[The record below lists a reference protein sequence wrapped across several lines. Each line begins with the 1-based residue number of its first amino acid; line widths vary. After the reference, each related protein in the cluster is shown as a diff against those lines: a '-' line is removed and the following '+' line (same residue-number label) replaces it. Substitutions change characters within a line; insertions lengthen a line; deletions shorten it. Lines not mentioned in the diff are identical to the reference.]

1 MSRASTTHACEHAE
15 LTSLYAL
22 GALPSDER
30 QFVESHVAT
39 CSDCRDE
46 LDGLRTVVESFV
58 SWPTDVLRPSASLWE
73 RLARRL
79 DAKTGGGSVGT
90 PLPRWIE
97 SDWDE
102 VAPGIFCK
110 LLATD
115 IERHRVSM
123 LVRLGQG
130 VEYPPHRHAGLEELY
145 LLDGEL
151 LVDTQLLHPGDYIR
165 AEAGSTD
172 ARVWSETGC
181 TCVLVTS
188 IRDELR

>member
-1 MSRASTTHACEHAE
+1 VNV
-15 LTSLYAL
+15 
-22 GALPSDER
+22 G
-30 QFVESHVAT
+30 
-39 CSDCRDE
+39 
-46 LDGLRTVVESFV
+46 RTKE
-58 SWPTDVLRPSASLWE
+58 
-73 RLARRL
+73 
-79 DAKTGGGSVGT
+79 
-90 PLPRWIE
+90 
-97 SDWDE
+97 
-102 VAPGIFCK
+102 

-115 IERHRVSM
+115 MERHRVSM

-151 LVDTQLLHPGDYIR
+151 HVDTQLLHAGDYIR